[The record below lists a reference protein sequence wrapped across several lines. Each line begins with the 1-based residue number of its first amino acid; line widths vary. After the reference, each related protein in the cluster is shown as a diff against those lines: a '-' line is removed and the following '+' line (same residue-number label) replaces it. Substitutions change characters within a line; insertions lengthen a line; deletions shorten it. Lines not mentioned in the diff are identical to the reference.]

1 MRFHHQGSKY
11 TKPTKKNFLSE
22 RNENLLGVFFVSS
35 WLGGEKGFF

>member
-22 RNENLLGVFFVSS
+22 RRENPLCVFVA
-35 WLGGEKGFF
+35 WW